1 MDTLVIL
8 KYILLLLLVL
18 SWTLTP
24 FCKKRAIGKLNIKEY
39 FVVNFILTSFLA
51 TLFWVYLIYI
61 EKLPVNIFNKMERSE
76 FYWALVAALLSII
89 GAICLIYLIKQYDV
103 SYIMPQINP
112 CVIILT
118 ALFGLLIFGEKITW
132 KRGIGL
138 LLIFYGLI
146 IIN

>member
-1 MDTLVIL
+1 MDALIII
-8 KYILLLLLVL
+8 KYVLLFFLVL

-24 FCKKRAIGKLNIKEY
+24 FCKKRAIGKLNSKEY

-51 TLFWVYLIYI
+51 ALFWLYLIYM
-61 EKLPVNIFNKMERSE
+61 ENMPVNIFNKMNNIELC
-76 FYWALVAALLSII
+76 WAISAALLSII

-118 ALFGLLIFGEKITW
+118 AIFGLLIFGEKISW
-132 KRGIGL
+132 KRGLGL